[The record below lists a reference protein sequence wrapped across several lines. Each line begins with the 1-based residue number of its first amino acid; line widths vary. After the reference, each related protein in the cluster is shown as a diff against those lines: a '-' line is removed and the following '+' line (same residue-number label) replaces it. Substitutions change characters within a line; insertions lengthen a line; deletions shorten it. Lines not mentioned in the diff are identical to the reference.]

1 MSGDRLLSPEEVADR
16 LDVSPQTL
24 ANWRRDP
31 EHELAF
37 VKVGR
42 LVRYLESDLEDFLD
56 YLSSEEDDEDLDN
69 DGGDDS
75 EDDDIEDDDDD
86 EDEDDDYEPR

>member
-1 MSGDRLLSPEEVADR
+1 MNGDRLLSPEEVADR

-31 EHELAF
+31 EHELDF
-37 VKVGR
+37 VNVGR
-42 LVRYLESDLEDFLD
+42 LIRYRESDLEDFLD
-56 YLSSEEDDEDLDN
+56 YLSSEEDDEELD
-69 DGGDDS
+69 DD
-75 EDDDIEDDDDD
+75 EGDDIED

>member
-1 MSGDRLLSPEEVADR
+1 MNGERLLCPEEVADR

-31 EHELAF
+31 DYELPF

-42 LVRYLESDLEDFLD
+42 LVRYRESDLEDFLD
-56 YLSSEEDDEDLDN
+56 YLSGVDDDE
-69 DGGDDS
+69 DS
-75 EDDDIEDDDDD
+75 EDDDSEDEYDDG
-86 EDEDDDYEPR
+86 EDDDYEPR